1 MILNDLMQRSI
12 EILVYQ
18 NTLRVYHKVS
28 VPKDVERQATAV
40 IREIIM
46 SKGRHL
52 DILA

>member
-28 VPKDVERQATAV
+28 VPKDIDRRATGI
-40 IREIIM
+40 IRDILID
-46 SKGRHL
+46 KGQYL